1 MGHRPSDLD
10 RVDHEATFRTIL
22 GRDRD
27 LLRREPPGKW
37 LFGRPRMLWGLML
50 IWISL
55 GPMRCDI
62 QHEFVIMRPS
72 QYAEF
77 D

>member
-1 MGHRPSDLD
+1 MGH

-22 GRDRD
+22 GGSTD
-27 LLRREPPGKW
+27 LLRGKPLGKW
-37 LFGRPRMLWGLML
+37 LFGRPRMRWGLIL
-50 IWISL
+50 IWITL
-55 GPMRCDI
+55 GSIRCDI
-62 QHEFVIMRPS
+62 RPEVAIIRPS